1 MTIDIAEE
9 LGSSYPV
16 FSYNATKLD
25 PREVART
32 FVSPA
37 AYLQLVEARNAILVG
52 PRGSG
57 KTTLLKMLT
66 SEGLAAWDTDEGAWA
81 RERVQDVGVFVGV
94 DAMWSEQ
101 ITRIDS
107 RVSQSFGAAAYALHI
122 GRAFAQTVRTRA
134 GKDSS
139 MDDLPFTHLPLSL
152 SKAEEG
158 EIAAR
163 ASQLFKL
170 PFIVSSLLSL
180 DYALG
185 DRLNELGT
193 YRYRLP
199 DGQQLPEW
207 AYLNP
212 LQAVSELSEM
222 VNTMARE
229 PTRRWA
235 LLFDELEMAPMN
247 IVQDILRRLRGH
259 ESRLVFKLSL
269 APILRSTELLEGE
282 RGATH
287 GQDVEY
293 IALTSPDRS
302 DDFVAALFGKQR
314 EVAELALDIT
324 PRKVLGES
332 VFDTGDSG
340 GRRRARVDPYRKEG
354 PVWKAM
360 HWLRDNDKTFQAYLS
375 ANHIDLKKLDDLTP
389 HARSSRIRKVR
400 NLVVVR
406 AHFRDGA
413 RRATQATRA
422 LYAGEATLLAFPDG
436 NPRMSTILVREIMSD
451 VTKAHS
457 LPLGEADQASA
468 VEVTMNRFLA
478 LLHAQKGLKFG
489 ERGITMMSLIDAIGN
504 AVHARVVEA
513 PFSADVPAGFFV
525 DRAFPERLMPLLTQ
539 AVNTGAIIHIPKD
552 NSNQP
557 VASNARG
564 RHYRL
569 SYLLAPR
576 YGLPLR
582 QGKTVSL
589 SNLLHG
595 SSVVSIGDPKRR
607 RTDLKG
613 QTELSGLEKSV

>member
-1 MTIDIAEE
+1 MSINMAEE
-9 LGSSYPV
+9 LGAVYPV

-32 FVSPA
+32 FVPPA
-37 AYLQLVEARNAILVG
+37 AYSQLLDARNAILVG

-66 SEGLAAWDTDEGAWA
+66 SEGLSAWDSLDGASA

-101 ITRIDS
+101 IARVNPRI
-107 RVSQSFGAAAYALHI
+107 SQSFGAAAYALHI
-122 GRAFAQTVRTRA
+122 ARAFAQTVRSRA

-139 MDDLPFTHLPLSL
+139 MLNLPFDHLRIHL
-152 SKAEEG
+152 SKNDERD
-158 EIAAR
+158 IAVR
-163 ASQLFKL
+163 ASSLFKL
-170 PFIVSSLLSL
+170 SRSAPSLLSL
-180 DYALG
+180 DHALG
-185 DRLNELGT
+185 ERLNELGT
-193 YRYRLP
+193 YRYRAP
-199 DGQQLPEW
+199 DGQSLPEW

-212 LQAVSELSEM
+212 LHSVAELSDM
-222 VNTMARE
+222 VNAVASE

-235 LLFDELEMAPMN
+235 LLFDELELAPIS
-247 IVQDILRRLRGH
+247 IVQDILRRLRGN
-259 ESRLVFKLSL
+259 ETRLVFKLSL

-302 DDFVAALFGKQR
+302 DEFVAALFQKQR
-314 EVAELALDIT
+314 DVAALPADVT

-340 GRRRARVDPYRKEG
+340 GRRKARIDPYRKAG
-354 PVWKAM
+354 PVWNSM
-360 HWLRDNDKTFQAYLS
+360 HWLRDNDPSFRNYLAANNIDLRMLDGLS
-375 ANHIDLKKLDDLTP
+375 AT
-389 HARSSRIRKVR
+389 ARSSRIRKIR
-400 NLVVVR
+400 NLVIVR
-406 AHFRDGA
+406 AHFRRGA

-422 LYAGEATLLAFPDG
+422 LYGGEATLLAFPDG

-451 VTKAHS
+451 VARS
-457 LPLGEADQASA
+457 GELPLAEADQASA

-478 LLHAQKGLKFG
+478 LLHAQKGITFG
-489 ERGITMMSLIDAIGN
+489 DRGVTMMTLIDAIGN
-504 AVHARVVEA
+504 AIHARVVEA

-525 DRAFPERLMPLLTQ
+525 DRSFPERLHPLLTQ

-552 NSNQP
+552 NSTQP
-557 VASNARG
+557 VSSSTLG

-569 SYLLAPR
+569 SYLLAPK

-589 SNLLHG
+589 TNLLHG
-595 SSVVSIGDPKRR
+595 SAFVPPDRR
-607 RTDLKG
+607 PRRYAKPDSHST
-613 QTELSGLEKSV
+613 LEGM